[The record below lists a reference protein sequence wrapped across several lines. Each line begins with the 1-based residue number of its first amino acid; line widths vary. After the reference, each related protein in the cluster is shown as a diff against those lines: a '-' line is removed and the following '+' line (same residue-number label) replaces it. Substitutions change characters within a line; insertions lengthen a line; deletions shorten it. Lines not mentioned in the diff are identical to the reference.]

1 MSFLTKGLLAAS
13 IHRLLRNAKPFAST
27 PQICN
32 SIHTQ
37 QFPNAS
43 TSTYEGDGKTKVNI
57 LNRETDLGLMINS
70 YSQYGFR
77 LNNELRVVG
86 PMAIFPRY
94 VRFILFISR
103 SEHRTNTI

>member
-1 MSFLTKGLLAAS
+1 MSYLTNRLLTS
-13 IHRLLRNAKPFAST
+13 VVHRLCGGKAFNVPSGYCR
-27 PQICN
+27 
-32 SIHTQ
+32 SIHTHR
-37 QFPNAS
+37 FPLAS

-57 LNRETDLGLMINS
+57 LNRETDSGLMINS

-94 VRFILFISR
+94 VLGFNNLVY
-103 SEHRTNTI
+103 NQ